1 MVVYWYFATARAN
14 LKVVSEWT
22 VSVYD
27 YECIVLFVH
36 LQHYIFLCFHNPLNS
51 HIHGLQNL

>member
-1 MVVYWYFATARAN
+1 MVVYWCFATARAN

-27 YECIVLFVH
+27 YECIVIFVH
-36 LQHYIFLCFHNPLNS
+36 LQHYKNS
-51 HIHGLQNL
+51 ETFSALWVILVFP